1 MNTKYSKGN
10 KVNRNLA
17 WLILFIPFILSSI
30 KQTLE
35 LTKDTSLSF
44 LNTLGFSIE
53 NENVFFLFFSNSF
66 IKLLFILLILFGI
79 TFFESTL
86 INQTKFEKIRSLS
99 LSKLKISKGYKFA
112 DIWYFCNF
120 LLLGQFPFLVA
131 LATLGGSNLTNG
143 IEKSFH
149 NFYSAI
155 IPMPNSSLTGVIL
168 VILSIL
174 IADFSIYLRHRM
186 EHGFGFLWDIHEF
199 HHSATEMTILSKLR
213 ESPLDN
219 IFTKPLLLP
228 ITVLSALL
236 INENLSQGFSLP
248 FYIYLFFNT
257 FFMLNDFIAHSSLK
271 IIYPKPLSYIF
282 ISPAHHWLH
291 HSSNPKHYNCN
302 FSVGFIFWDK
312 IFGTYL
318 DESHLKDIPGYG
330 VYDTQYN
337 KYHPLYS
344 FNILPLVKIFKRFK
358 SLIFLR

>member
-1 MNTKYSKGN
+1 MNTNYSTGN
-10 KVNRNLA
+10 NIKKKLA
-17 WLILFIPFILSSI
+17 WLILFLPFILSAV

-35 LTKDTSLSF
+35 RTLETPIDILNSF
-44 LNTLGFSIE
+44 GFSLE
-53 NENVFFLFFSNSF
+53 NENLLFLFFSNSF
-66 IKLLFILLILFGI
+66 IKLFFIFLILFGI
-79 TFFESTL
+79 TFFETTL
-86 INQTKFEKIRSLS
+86 INQTRLEKIRSLS
-99 LSKLKISKGYKFA
+99 LSKLRFSKGYKFA

-120 LLLGQFPFLVA
+120 LLLGQFPFLVT

-149 NFYSAI
+149 NFYSAN
-155 IPMPNSSLTGVIL
+155 IPMPNSSFTGVIL

-174 IADFSIYLRHRM
+174 LADFSVYLRHRM
-186 EHGFGFLWDIHEF
+186 EHGLGFLWDIHEF

-257 FFMLNDFIAHSSLK
+257 IFMVNDFIAHSSLK
-271 IIYPKPLSYIF
+271 ILYPKPLSYIF
-282 ISPAHHWLH
+282 MSPAHHWLH
-291 HSSNPKHYNCN
+291 HSSHPKHYNCN

-312 IFGTYL
+312 IFGTYM

-330 VYDTQYN
+330 VYNSQYN
-337 KYHPLYS
+337 KHHPLYS
-344 FNILPLVKIFKRFK
+344 FNILPLVKIFKRFNRI
-358 SLIFLR
+358 LFLK